1 MNKMD
6 TLLDS
11 LQRQQAQIEDKEAF
25 ADRVM
30 ERMYAQ
36 KQKRGGN
43 TYPAT
48 IVAPLSKGD
57 AGAANNSQ
65 FSILNFQFATRV
77 AASVALVVLVG
88 FFVTLRTQPAV
99 SSELLASNLHNIEK
113 YRIDLSQIPT
123 DGTSRDMYRRYQE
136 AKREQTFYHN
146 ELINYSHEN
155 I

>member
-1 MNKMD
+1 MD

-43 TYPAT
+43 TYSAT

-77 AASVALVVLVG
+77 AAGVALVVLFIMLHTQSVG
-88 FFVTLRTQPAV
+88 SA
-99 SSELLASNLHNIEK
+99 ELLAHNRQNIDK

-123 DGTSRDMYRRYQE
+123 DGTSRDM
-136 AKREQTFYHN
+136 
-146 ELINYSHEN
+146 
-155 I
+155 